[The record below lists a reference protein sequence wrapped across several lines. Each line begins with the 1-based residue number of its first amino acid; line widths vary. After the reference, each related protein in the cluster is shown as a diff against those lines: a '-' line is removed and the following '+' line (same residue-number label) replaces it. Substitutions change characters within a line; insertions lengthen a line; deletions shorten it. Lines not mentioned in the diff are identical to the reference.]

1 MKNIKNKKPLLRIY
15 KLNKWYNEVHALN
28 DFSCKIYPGE
38 AIALIGDNGAGKS
51 TFAKIL
57 AGVIRKNS
65 GQIFWKGK
73 EVRIN
78 SIKDARNLGIETV
91 YQEQALTEQLTIT
104 RNIFLGREITK
115 HGFLNVLNINLMQ
128 KKAKGVINELGLK
141 VPVNQQVRF
150 CSGGERQGVA
160 VARSFLFKAK
170 LAILDEPTRG
180 ISVEGVKRIINFIK
194 ELKKEKIAVI
204 LISHIFPHIFP
215 VTDRFIVLSRGKI
228 ISEKFQVETSPKEL
242 SKILTAKEH

>member
-1 MKNIKNKKPLLRIY
+1 MKNIKKEEPLLKLN
-15 KLNKWYNEVHALN
+15 KLNKWYNEVHALK
-28 DFSCKIYPGE
+28 DFSCEIYPGE
-38 AIALIGDNGAGKS
+38 AVALIGDNGAGKS

-57 AGVIRKNS
+57 AGVVSKNS

-73 EVRIN
+73 EVEIT
-78 SIKDARNLGIETV
+78 SIKYSRNLGIETV

-104 RNIFLGREITK
+104 RNVFLGREITK
-115 HGFLNVLNINLMQ
+115 HGFLSVLNTNLMQ
-128 KKAKGVINELGLK
+128 KKTKEVIDELGLR
-141 VPVNQQVRF
+141 VPINQQVKF

-160 VARSFLFKAK
+160 VARAFLFKAK
-170 LAILDEPTRG
+170 LVILDEPTRG
-180 ISVEGVKRIINFIK
+180 ISIEGVKRIVEFIE

-228 ISEKFQVETSPKEL
+228 ISEKIQVETSPEEL
-242 SKILTAKEH
+242 SKIVIAKEH